1 MSLFRRGDVWWYEFW
16 FAGRRIRESS
26 KSPSKTVAKGAEQKR
41 KREQEA
47 GFNNFTYLR
56 HERIRTFSDI
66 ADEYFDA
73 YKLRLPQ
80 SARFAEYAID
90 HLKQLLGGKML
101 VDFNEATIIH
111 YQNARLG
118 ESAAP
123 KSVNEEVGFLLR
135 ILGDPGDL
143 LRIRLRKRKMLK
155 LKVRQTVGKAYTP
168 AEKDRMLD
176 EARKARSPHIYLALT
191 LALNAGMRDAEIRT
205 LTWGQLDFTKNYL
218 AVGQS
223 KTEAGEGRT
232 IPLNSTLLEVF
243 SEYVS
248 WYQEKFGKPRKEWYV
263 FPFGKP
269 SPSDPTRP
277 VTTLKTAWNNVRTNA
292 QVKGRWHD
300 NRHTLITDLAE
311 SGAGDQTIMDI
322 AGHVSKQMLKH
333 YSHIRMEAK
342 RHALESIVRV
352 RSTTATAESGQKT
365 GRAEGYP
372 QESPHGLQNVGKP
385 TGKQRATAKIEN
397 AHTVN
402 YGDLDCAESP
412 TNAQGFDGGYP
423 QKSPQLANSEDVKGV
438 MKRCKSLNSIGGRG
452 RNRTYNLS
460 VKSRMLCQLSYA
472 SNFPRKNRAARGF
485 AHGLSGKISTR
496 TFKNIAQMPRG
507 IQRARFVSGSRS
519 LSPQPPPI
527 RQRGFQLAPGRRA
540 SRTLQK
546 ACAQRG

>member
-41 KREQEA
+41 KRELEA
-47 GFNNFTYLR
+47 GFNNFTDQR
-56 HERIRTFSDI
+56 HERIRTFSEM
-66 ADEYFDA
+66 ADEFFAA

-80 SARFAEYAID
+80 SAVFAGYAVN
-90 HLKQLLGGKML
+90 HLKRLLGGKML
-101 VDFNEATIIH
+101 VDFNEAVVIQ

-123 KSVNEEVGFLLR
+123 KSINEEVGFLLR

-168 AEKDRMLD
+168 AEKDRMLE

-191 LALNAGMRDAEIRT
+191 LALNAGMRDAEMRN
-205 LTWGQLDFTKNYL
+205 LTWEQIDFAKKFL
-218 AVGQS
+218 AVGRS

-232 IPLNSTLLEVF
+232 IPLNSSLFEVL
-243 SEYVS
+243 SDYS
-248 WYQEKFGKPRKEWYV
+248 AWYKEKFGETRAEWYV

-342 RHALESIVRV
+342 RHALEAIVTNRP
-352 RSTTATAESGQKT
+352 ATVESGQE
-365 GRAEGYP
+365 GQAEGYP
-372 QESPHGLQNVGKP
+372 QKSPHGLKNGSKP
-385 TGKQRATAKIEN
+385 IDRKRTAAKNEN
-397 AHTVN
+397 TPTAN
-402 YGDLDCAESP
+402 NAENLYSETP
-412 TNAQGFDGGYP
+412 TNTQHFDVGYP
-423 QKSPQLANSEDVKGV
+423 QKSPQSGISEDHRGVK
-438 MKRCKSLNSIGGRG
+438 RG
-452 RNRTYNLS
+452 RKSKILFGSSGRTRTYNPS
-460 VKSRMLCQLSYA
+460 VNSPSV
-472 SNFPRKNRAARGF
+472 
-485 AHGLSGKISTR
+485 
-496 TFKNIAQMPRG
+496 MPS
-507 IQRARFVSGSRS
+507 ALVFSM
-519 LSPQPPPI
+519 
-527 RQRGFQLAPGRRA
+527 
-540 SRTLQK
+540 T
-546 ACAQRG
+546 

>member
-41 KREQEA
+41 KRELEA
-47 GFNNFTYLR
+47 GFNNFTDQR
-56 HERIRTFSDI
+56 HERVRTFSDL

-90 HLKQLLGGKML
+90 HLKQLLGSKML
-101 VDFNEATIIH
+101 VDFNEAAVIQ
-111 YQNARLG
+111 YQNARLSEG
-118 ESAAP
+118 SAP
-123 KSVNEEVGFLLR
+123 KSINEEVGFLLR

-168 AEKDRMLD
+168 AEKDRMLE

-191 LALNAGMRDAEIRT
+191 LALNAGMRDAEIRN
-205 LTWGQLDFTKNYL
+205 LTWEQIDFTKKFL

-232 IPLNSTLLEVF
+232 IPLNSSLFEVL
-243 SEYVS
+243 SEYAV
-248 WYQEKFGKPRKEWYV
+248 WYREKFGEPRVEWYV

-342 RHALESIVRV
+342 RHALESIVTV
-352 RSTTATAESGQKT
+352 RPATVQSGQE
-365 GRAEGYP
+365 GQAER
-372 QESPHGLQNVGKP
+372 S
-385 TGKQRATAKIEN
+385 
-397 AHTVN
+397 
-402 YGDLDCAESP
+402 
-412 TNAQGFDGGYP
+412 P
-423 QKSPQLANSEDVKGV
+423 QKSPQLGISEDFRGV
-438 MKRCKSLNSIGGRG
+438 DKRCKSLNLIGGRG
-452 RNRTYNLS
+452 RNRIFNQTYFQQHAGQRMTPKTM
-460 VKSRMLCQLSYA
+460 KSGCNPINRVQMERVFATSMPLDSRLQLIVRSEVIFCA
-472 SNFPRKNRAARGF
+472 TSNHHYRVSPM
-485 AHGLSGKISTR
+485 
-496 TFKNIAQMPRG
+496 TFSMPH
-507 IQRARFVSGSRS
+507 
-519 LSPQPPPI
+519 P
-527 RQRGFQLAPGRRA
+527 QLAVLA
-540 SRTLQK
+540 AISS
-546 ACAQRG
+546 

>member
-41 KREQEA
+41 KRELEA
-47 GFNNFTYLR
+47 GFNSFTDLR
-56 HERIRTFSDI
+56 HERIRTFSDM

-90 HLKQLLGGKML
+90 HLKRLLGSKML
-101 VDFNEATIIH
+101 VDFNETAVIQ
-111 YQNARLG
+111 YQNARLNEG
-118 ESAAP
+118 AAP
-123 KSVNEEVGFLLR
+123 KNINEEVGFLLR
-135 ILGDPGDL
+135 ILGDLGDL

-168 AEKDRMLD
+168 AEKNRMLE
-176 EARKARSPHIYLALT
+176 EARKARSPHIYPALT

-205 LTWGQLDFTKNYL
+205 LTWEQIDFTKKFL
-218 AVGQS
+218 AVGRS

-232 IPLNSTLLEVF
+232 IPLNSSLFEVL
-243 SEYVS
+243 SNYS
-248 WYQEKFGKPRKEWYV
+248 ARYREKFGEPRAEWYV

-277 VTTLKTAWNNVRTNA
+277 VTTLKTAWNNVRINA

-342 RHALESIVRV
+342 RRALESIVTV
-352 RSTTATAESGQKT
+352 RPATEESGQET
-365 GRAEGYP
+365 EQAEGYP
-372 QESPHGLQNVGKP
+372 QESPHGLQNESKRAGK
-385 TGKQRATAKIEN
+385 KRAAAKNEITPAAKNAEN
-397 AHTVN
+397 LCSET
-402 YGDLDCAESP
+402 P
-412 TNAQGFDGGYP
+412 TNTQHFDVGYP
-423 QKSPQLANSEDVKGV
+423 QKSPQSGISED
-438 MKRCKSLNSIGGRG
+438 IRG
-452 RNRTYNLS
+452 S
-460 VKSRMLCQLSYA
+460 
-472 SNFPRKNRAARGF
+472 
-485 AHGLSGKISTR
+485 
-496 TFKNIAQMPRG
+496 
-507 IQRARFVSGSRS
+507 
-519 LSPQPPPI
+519 
-527 RQRGFQLAPGRRA
+527 
-540 SRTLQK
+540 
-546 ACAQRG
+546 

>member
-41 KREQEA
+41 KRELEA
-47 GFNNFTYLR
+47 GFNNFTDLR
-56 HERIRTFSDI
+56 HERIRTFSDM

-248 WYQEKFGKPRKEWYV
+248 WYQEKFGKPRTEWYV

-292 QVKGRWHD
+292 RLRAAGTTTGTPNHRPCGKRRWRSDHHGYRWARFQAD
-300 NRHTLITDLAE
+300 AQALQPHSHGSEAPC
-311 SGAGDQTIMDI
+311 SGVHSQGTVDHGDC
-322 AGHVSKQMLKH
+322 G
-333 YSHIRMEAK
+333 IRPED
-342 RHALESIVRV
+342 R
-352 RSTTATAESGQKT
+352 T
-365 GRAEGYP
+365 GRGYP
-372 QESPHGLQNVGKP
+372 QESPHGLQTWVSRQASSVLRQKLK
-385 TGKQRATAKIEN
+385 T
-397 AHTVN
+397 HTRSIM
-402 YGDLDCAESP
+402 EIWI
-412 TNAQGFDGGYP
+412 AQNRPQMRRVLMGGTH
-423 QKSPQLANSEDVKGV
+423 KSPHSWLI
-438 MKRCKSLNSIGGRG
+438 L
-452 RNRTYNLS
+452 
-460 VKSRMLCQLSYA
+460 RML
-472 SNFPRKNRAARGF
+472 RE
-485 AHGLSGKISTR
+485 
-496 TFKNIAQMPRG
+496 
-507 IQRARFVSGSRS
+507 
-519 LSPQPPPI
+519 
-527 RQRGFQLAPGRRA
+527 
-540 SRTLQK
+540 
-546 ACAQRG
+546 